1 MLKKL
6 ISLLLEKF
14 LHSKRSWIAE
24 TSYPATSSDTILV
37 TPEITGE
44 WVSVTAPISGYFC
57 VRARSSNLLLSNG
70 YLWQGSNNNVV
81 TYKGYTLPCYKG
93 SEIAYQISLDASEVY
108 VFFTENMAN
117 SM

>member
-1 MLKKL
+1 MLKTL
-6 ISLLLEKF
+6 LTLLLEKF
-14 LHSKRSWIAE
+14 IYSKRFWIAE
-24 TSYPATSSDTILV
+24 TSLPATASGTINV
-37 TPEITGE
+37 TPEVTGE
-44 WVSVTAPISGYFC
+44 WVSITAPISGYFC

-70 YLWQGSNNNVV
+70 YLWQGSNNNAV